1 MKNTKKL
8 AFLSAVLAGVS
19 MCHAAD
25 TPAPPHDP
33 DAKTLPSTSPL
44 PGASFPDRTPRY
56 KIGRGD
62 VIEITFPRVP
72 EFTQTV
78 TVQPD
83 GFVTLKGLEDGGELY
98 VVDKSVPQLKDML
111 RTTYSKILHEP
122 SINVELKDFEKPYFT
137 TFGELSKP
145 GKYDLR
151 GDTTVIQALSVSG
164 GFRDGAKTSEVLL
177 IRRVSNEISEVKK
190 VDIKK
195 MLKTGDLKEDP
206 HIQPGDILFVPKS
219 FLGKI
224 DRFIPNSSVGAM
236 LKPY

>member
-1 MKNTKKL
+1 MRNQTKFVLMSAIL
-8 AFLSAVLAGVS
+8 AAA
-19 MCHAAD
+19 CICIAAD
-25 TPAPPHDP
+25 T
-33 DAKTLPSTSPL
+33 SPF
-44 PGASFPDRTPRY
+44 ADRTPRY

-62 VIEITFPRVP
+62 VIEISFPRVP

-83 GFVTLKGLEDGGELY
+83 GYITLKGLEEGADLF
-98 VVDKSVPQLKDML
+98 VVDKSVPELKAAL
-111 RTTYSKILHEP
+111 RSAYSKILHDP
-122 SINVELKDFEKPYFT
+122 AINVELKDFEKPYFT
-137 TFGELSKP
+137 AFGEISKP
-145 GKYDLR
+145 GRYDLR
-151 GDTTVIQALSVSG
+151 GQTTVVQALSMSG

-177 IRRVSNEISEVKK
+177 IRRVSDDLSEVTK

-206 HIQPGDILFVPKS
+206 RVQPGDILFVPKS

>member
-1 MKNTKKL
+1 MIKATIKSI
-8 AFLSAVLAGVS
+8 AAVLFAA
-19 MCHAAD
+19 CICLAAD
-25 TPAPPHDP
+25 T
-33 DAKTLPSTSPL
+33 
-44 PGASFPDRTPRY
+44 FPERTPRY

-62 VIEITFPRVP
+62 VIEISFPRVP

-83 GFVTLKGLEDGGELY
+83 GFISLKGVEDGGDLF
-98 VVDKSVPQLKDML
+98 VADKSVPELKAML
-111 RTTYSKILHEP
+111 RTAYSKILHDP
-122 SINVELKDFEKPYFT
+122 VINVELKDFEKPYFT
-137 TFGELSKP
+137 AFGEISKP

-151 GDTTVIQALSVSG
+151 GETTVVQALSLSG

-177 IRRVSNEISEVKK
+177 IRRVSDELSEVTK
-190 VDIKK
+190 VDIRK
-195 MLKTGDLKEDP
+195 MLKTGDLREDP
-206 HIQPGDILFVPKS
+206 RVQPGDILFVPKS